1 MFFILICVVVGHT
14 QMTQSSALVQGYMN
28 KKVQLLDQIIE
39 RTDELKRLHELFP
52 HDGSPSEQAVYCRD
66 KLKEQ
71 MLAVREV
78 TDQAEKVVTHTV
90 WPFPKYD
97 DILYIHHP
105 ESDNNTAAD
114 TAASSS
120 GSGKLATRLVEVN

>member
-1 MFFILICVVVGHT
+1 MFFILTCVVVGYT

-78 TDQAEKVVTHTV
+78 TDPADKVVTAR
-90 WPFPKYD
+90 P
-97 DILYIHHP
+97 LRRRR
-105 ESDNNTAAD
+105 
-114 TAASSS
+114 
-120 GSGKLATRLVEVN
+120 ATTFLPAVVDMRFMNPCTRER